1 MQPLVLAVVPDIDAQ
16 ERRQRVD
23 QPFAERL
30 VEADHH
36 ADQSGQRSAA
46 TVTQQLVAWTDAL
59 HRQVEE
65 IARRGTGLADQ
76 AVPETVRH
84 QREAA
89 RGQERRRVAVGRE
102 PAVACAGSAYV
113 TFSPDLAV
121 PEAPAAIRAFTAAA
135 VAAGLR
141 RLVLLSGRGEPN
153 AQLCEEIVR
162 SSDLETTVLRASWFA
177 QNFGEGVFLDGVRQG
192 VVAVPAGRVREPFLD
207 VDDLA
212 DVAVAALTE
221 DGHDGEVYELTGPR
235 LLSFEDVA
243 ATLSRATGREV
254 RYLDLSPEEFH
265 AAVQAEAGPEFAAM
279 LTELV
284 SQVLDGR
291 NESLGDGVERALGR
305 TPRDF
310 ATYTEATAATGIW
323 GAT

>member
-1 MQPLVLAVVPDIDAQ
+1 MLTFDGRRVFLVIGPTDMRKSFNGLSGIVGDRPDRDSMSRDLFLFCNRGRNRQKALVYDESGARALAKRPDLGTVVTTDPTADHLDRQDVGEPREHRLAAGPQRLGLARQEAQGLVQPLVLAVVPDIDAQ

-65 IARRGTGLADQ
+65 IARRGPGRADQ

-89 RGQERRRVAVGRE
+89 RGPEFRRVAVGLE
-102 PAVACAGSAYV
+102 PAVAGAGSAYV

-135 VAAGLR
+135 VDAGLR

-162 SSDLETTVLRASWFA
+162 GSGLETTVLRASWFA
-177 QNFGEGVFLDGVRQG
+177 QNFGEGVFLDGVREG
-192 VVAVPAGRVREPFLD
+192 VVAAPAGRVR
-207 VDDLA
+207 
-212 DVAVAALTE
+212 
-221 DGHDGEVYELTGPR
+221 
-235 LLSFEDVA
+235 
-243 ATLSRATGREV
+243 
-254 RYLDLSPEEFH
+254 
-265 AAVQAEAGPEFAAM
+265 
-279 LTELV
+279 
-284 SQVLDGR
+284 
-291 NESLGDGVERALGR
+291 
-305 TPRDF
+305 
-310 ATYTEATAATGIW
+310 
-323 GAT
+323 